1 MRFMVP
7 TYLILWLAGLC
18 LVATGVGLRD
28 AVAAPDTELTDLDRQ
43 VSFAL
48 AIRGGVSLGSYE
60 SGFNWALLK
69 YMKKH
74 WAENRTGNVSY
85 IELKAT
91 SGASAGSI
99 NALISTISWCIDNNK
114 TRARKLFPDSVS
126 DNLLRD
132 TWLDIGFE
140 ELLPKK
146 IDSLQHYRADDGV
159 FTRNAFKKTIA
170 RIEHLLGTNS
180 FRPGCEVQL
189 GILVTRV
196 DPVGKDIA
204 GVRVY
209 NQRFMIPLRFRV
221 DRSGYATFVSCLVD
235 DENPAFGNVMYLQ
248 GTRTAEPDCPIEHD
262 TNDVIDAIE
271 ASSAFPLAFG
281 RKHLKYCESATEDES
296 SVREVTARCPDG
308 MQPVLE
314 EFIDGGLFD
323 NIPLGAA
330 KVLAE
335 PGEKD
340 ETPGSIREKTGRRFN
355 YIYLDPTIRRSVQQ
369 RDGPVNISTEREKL
383 LDNEK
388 TGPVT
393 YGIRSQLRF
402 LGGAVTSGRDYEL
415 YNLLRGGDWSNQ
427 VFAHAEKLTHAI
439 NVRFPDLTLEQPE
452 LRHLQIMA
460 PECKKLFARKWVNG
474 NTPDHNIIVE
484 ANRCVAVNAYLLEL
498 QYRGVPLDNKLKNSN
513 EITRQ
518 RNILIDWIVKLAS
531 YIGEDKLALSTE
543 RARSDKL
550 GDRRILLSSRFSPV
564 IGEMMEAFGAF
575 VDRSFREYDYHAGI
589 YDAVWGIANFV
600 CEHQFNHAV
609 CLPAQFHEIY
619 MALRIQE
626 SPQAN
631 TVFLYLLQREFS
643 EEPGWKN
650 EFAWVNT
657 YTKQTMDKNML
668 AIANSLFVDPVTSDK
683 ASYQAPSMTAFITNL
698 INEQYDASNSSAFL
712 QRIFRLKDED
722 ELTWYYPLTLRAS
735 NRLLFLEHEESKV
748 MEGGHVYTAGLALG
762 AFFLHSYMQEEEI
775 TLNVST
781 APDFS
786 WQAWLPDEIAIDARN
801 GGLDLSWYQG
811 LKIGNEGWR
820 WDVKFTPVQ
829 LNRSSGSRDDN
840 VWFSQADFLVSHKT
854 HGIFSAVGAGPS
866 VSWTWEPSPNSEQLN
881 VGATMYMGFVEDKLR
896 LTVGKM
902 SFNDEFHGD
911 NYYINIGVND
921 VPGLVYWGLSGWRGS
936 WWPSKAKW

>member
-1 MRFMVP
+1 MKFMVP
-7 TYLILWLAGLC
+7 AYLILWLAGLC
-18 LVATGVGLRD
+18 LVATGAGLRE
-28 AVAAPDTELTDLDRQ
+28 AVAAPDTELTDFDRQ
-43 VSFAL
+43 VPFAL

-60 SGFNWALLK
+60 SGFNWALLQHI
-69 YMKKH
+69 KKH
-74 WAENRTGNVSY
+74 RAENKARNGSY

-99 NALISTISWCIDNNK
+99 NALISTISWCIDDNK
-114 TRARKLFPDSVS
+114 TQASKLFPDSVS

-159 FTRNAFKKTIA
+159 LTRNAFQKTIA

-196 DPVGKDIA
+196 NPVGKDIA

-221 DRSGYATFVSCLVD
+221 DQSGYATFVSCLVD
-235 DENPAFGNVMYLQ
+235 DEDPAFGNVMYLQ
-248 GTRTAEPDCPIEHD
+248 GKRTAEPDCPIEHD
-262 TNDVIDAIE
+262 TNDVIDAVE

-281 RKHLKYCESATEDES
+281 RKHLRYCESATEDEN
-296 SVREVTARCPDG
+296 SVSTGVCPDG
-308 MQPVLE
+308 RQPVVE

-330 KVLAE
+330 KALAE
-335 PGEKD
+335 PGEQD
-340 ETPGSIREKTGRRFN
+340 DTPGSAWERSGRRFN

-369 RDGPVNISTEREKL
+369 RNGPVNTATETRKSR
-383 LDNEK
+383 DNRK
-388 TGPVT
+388 TARVT
-393 YGIRSQLRF
+393 YGIRSQLKF
-402 LGGAVTSGRDYEL
+402 LSGAVTSGRDYEL
-415 YNLLRGGDWSNQ
+415 YNLLRGGDWTNQ
-427 VFAHAEKLTHAI
+427 VFAHAEKLSHTI
-439 NVRFPDLTLEQPE
+439 NVRFPELALEQPQPV
-452 LRHLQIMA
+452 HLQIMA
-460 PECKKLFARKWVNG
+460 PECKKLFGRKWENVNP
-474 NTPDHNIIVE
+474 PDHNIIAE
-484 ANRCVAVNAYLLEL
+484 ANRCIIASTYLLEL
-498 QYRGVPLDNKLKNSN
+498 QYRGVPFDGRLKNSS

-518 RNILIDWIVKLAS
+518 RNILIDWIVKLAG

-575 VDRSFREYDYHAGI
+575 VDRSFREYDYYAGI
-589 YDAVWGIANFV
+589 YDAIWGIANFV
-600 CEHQFNHAV
+600 CERQLDYAA
-609 CLPAQFHEIY
+609 CMPAQIHEIY
-619 MALRIQE
+619 LDLRIQE

-631 TVFLYLLQREFS
+631 TVFLYLLQREFA
-643 EEPGWKN
+643 EESGWEN
-650 EFAWVNT
+650 DFSWVNT
-657 YTKQTMDKNML
+657 YTTQAMDKNMF
-668 AIANSLFVDPVTSDK
+668 AIANSLFVDPVATGE
-683 ASYQAPSMTAFITNL
+683 ASYQAPSMTAFITGL
-698 INEQYDASNSSAFL
+698 IDEQYDASNSSAFL

-735 NRLLFLEHEESKV
+735 NRLLLLEQEESKA
-748 MEGGHVYTAGLALG
+748 MEDGYAYAEGLALG

-775 TLNVST
+775 TFNVST

-866 VSWTWEPSPNSEQLN
+866 VSWTWKKWQGSEQLN
-881 VGATMYMGFVEDKLR
+881 VGAAMYLGFVEDKLR